1 MAWAARSGCRSIATN
16 TAQPSQVW
24 KGAGRWRLGGG
35 GAAGRG
41 GGGSNHGP
49 ECVEIAIAPAATV
62 HVRDSK
68 DTQRA
73 QLAFTGASWTEFV
86 SSVRR

>member
-1 MAWAARSGCRSIATN
+1 MTST
-16 TAQPSQVW
+16 
-24 KGAGRWRLGGG
+24 RLEWFKSSYS
-35 GAAGRG
+35 
-41 GGGSNHGP
+41 SNDGP
-49 ECVEIAIAPAATV
+49 DCVEIAIAPAATV